1 MNKLDRRAYVAKLAA
16 GAGMLMLWLLLAG
29 GVTPR
34 SVLAG
39 MIVAVAVVLWAP
51 LGDL

>member
-1 MNKLDRRAYVAKLAA
+1 
-16 GAGMLMLWLLLAG
+16 MLMLWLLLAG

-34 SVLAG
+34 SIVAG
-39 MIVAVAVVLWAP
+39 VMVAVAVVLWAP